1 MSAPHVDRWIA
12 AQDQILTAL
21 ESPHLG
27 GPSGTAIGA
36 LRQSIVINNTRY
48 NTQMTNA
55 LQVMDQVA
63 ALDELQRAEA
73 GIDFLYAEM
82 QPMSAARAISMR
94 SRNQVADGR
103 QQALAELNEGMTAT
117 WQTFQEAVTEAWLT
131 RYANL
136 RLGPAI
142 KRKMDRS
149 NNTGWNSIRRLRD
162 ARTSMYPLISH
173 SEYWGD

>member
-1 MSAPHVDRWIA
+1 MSASHVAKWIA
-12 AQDQILTAL
+12 AQNQILTAL

-27 GPSGTAIGA
+27 GSSDTAIGA

-55 LQVMDQVA
+55 LQAMDQVA
-63 ALDELQRAEA
+63 ALDKLQRAEA

-82 QPMSAARAISMR
+82 QPMSAARALPMR
-94 SRNQVADGR
+94 SRNQVVDGR
-103 QQALAELNEGMTAT
+103 QQALDELKEGMTAT

-131 RYANL
+131 KYATL
-136 RLGPAI
+136 RLGLAI

-149 NNTGWNSIRRLRD
+149 DNTGWNSIRDLRE
-162 ARTSMYPLISH
+162 ARTSMCPLISH
-173 SEYWGD
+173 SGYWGD